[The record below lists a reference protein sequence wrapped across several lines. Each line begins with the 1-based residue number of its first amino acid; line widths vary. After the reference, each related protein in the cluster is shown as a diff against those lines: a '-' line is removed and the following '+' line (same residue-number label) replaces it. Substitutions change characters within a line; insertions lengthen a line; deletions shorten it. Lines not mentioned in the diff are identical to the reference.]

1 MAWLISP
8 GSVVL
13 LLFLALPAGPVLA
26 QDDAERARS
35 LFKEGV
41 ASMRDGDWTQAED
54 QLRSALALKD
64 SPVIRYNLALSLEKQ
79 SKFVEAETL
88 LKGVIVDPGTKPS
101 LLDRALE
108 VRLRAMAS
116 IATLKLS
123 ITGELQDVA
132 LALDGEEV
140 QASHI
145 ESAVKVNPGVHV
157 LTATRDG
164 REVARAEGS
173 VAAGTAGHLAL
184 DVPAAD
190 AAAPTPTETALEST
204 PEPTLEPDPFIQPS
218 SSDEG
223 GVLSS
228 PWFWMGTGALV
239 AGAVVVAVLA
249 GGNPEPKEPTEGNL
263 GIIIIG
269 AR

>member
-1 MAWLISP
+1 
-8 GSVVL
+8 V
-13 LLFLALPAGPVLA
+13 LFLALPAAPLAA
-26 QDDAERARS
+26 QDHAEQARS

-41 ASMRDGDWTQAED
+41 ASMRAGDWSQAED
-54 QLRSALALKD
+54 QLRSALSLKD

-88 LKGVIVDPGTKPS
+88 LQVVIIDPVTKPS
-101 LLDRALE
+101 LVDRALE
-108 VRLRAMAS
+108 VRLRAIAS
-116 IATLKLS
+116 IATLNLS
-123 ITGELQDVA
+123 ITGELQDVS
-132 LALDGEEV
+132 LSLDGEEV
-140 QASHI
+140 QAGHL
-145 ESAVKVNPGVHV
+145 ESGVKVNPGVHV
-157 LTATRDG
+157 LTATRNG
-164 REVARAEGS
+164 QEVARTEGS
-173 VAAGTAGHLAL
+173 VAAGTTGQLVL

-190 AAAPTPTETALEST
+190 TTAPTPTETAAQST
-204 PEPTLEPDPFIQPS
+204 SEPTVEPDPYVQPS

-228 PWFWMGTGALV
+228 PWFWMGTGALL